1 MFTVTNAPH
10 IKVDWSFSDA
20 ASQSEIQEVCGEVL
34 VTPAKSDSPGGWSQ
48 RTAGRFEPCRRL
60 DFSVSREKYQSAM
73 SDLFKRNGEDVSFTS
88 DEETLWWPH
97 RISRNTLMHNV
108 LKVFSFQTQRN
119 PPPKKTK
126 KKPNIHSDCLLRLFC
141 KRKSISSSLGCS
153 YTISLFLKSFCSSS
167 INSFPFHCRNNT
179 RGPSQ
184 RQLCYW
190 LLSFKQWWSSMSEGS
205 IPAAYENDVRVCAVQ
220 WELPRP
226 ISCIHH
232 HAPMVVRSPV
242 NATVFTHS
250 GSLSTRLY

>member
-1 MFTVTNAPH
+1 MQLLNPTSKKFVGKFLSP
-10 IKVDWSFSDA
+10 
-20 ASQSEIQEVCGEVL
+20 
-34 VTPAKSDSPGGWSQ
+34 PKSDSPGGWSQ
-48 RTAGRFEPCRRL
+48 QTAGRSEPCLSL
-60 DFSVSREKYQSAM
+60 DFSMSREKYQRAT

-88 DEETLWWPH
+88 DEEALSWPH
-97 RISRNTLMHNV
+97 RDSRTYRCIMFWRSFHFKLKEISP
-108 LKVFSFQTQRN
+108 Q
-119 PPPKKTK
+119 K
-126 KKPNIHSDCLLRLFC
+126 KKANRHTDCLLRLFC

-167 INSFPFHCRNNT
+167 INSFPFHCRNT

-232 HAPMVVRSPV
+232 RAPMVVRSPV
-242 NATVFTHS
+242 NAMVFTHS

>member
-1 MFTVTNAPH
+1 MITANSGALR
-10 IKVDWSFSDA
+10 A
-20 ASQSEIQEVCGEVL
+20 LSEPWFLNVKRKISKSNVWFIQEKWWRRVL
-34 VTPAKSDSPGGWSQ
+34 
-48 RTAGRFEPCRRL
+48 
-60 DFSVSREKYQSAM
+60 YQ
-73 SDLFKRNGEDVSFTS
+73 
-88 DEETLWWPH
+88 WWRSSIMTTQGQQNIP
-97 RISRNTLMHNV
+97 MHNV

-119 PPPKKTK
+119 LSK
-126 KKPNIHSDCLLRLFC
+126 KKKKANRHTDCLLRLFC

-167 INSFPFHCRNNT
+167 INSFPFHCRNT

-220 WELPRP
+220 WGLPRP

-232 HAPMVVRSPV
+232 RAPMVVRSPV
-242 NATVFTHS
+242 NAMVFTHS

>member
-1 MFTVTNAPH
+1 MQLLNPRSKKFVGKFLSPQQSLIPPAGDHSEQRGASSLVGALISQCQEKN
-10 IKVDWSFSDA
+10 IKV
-20 ASQSEIQEVCGEVL
+20 QCLIY
-34 VTPAKSDSPGGWSQ
+34 
-48 RTAGRFEPCRRL
+48 
-60 DFSVSREKYQSAM
+60 SREMVKTCPLPVMKKLYDDHTGSAETRWCIM
-73 SDLFKRNGEDVSFTS
+73 FWRSFHFKLQE
-88 DEETLWWPH
+88 
-97 RISRNTLMHNV
+97 I
-108 LKVFSFQTQRN
+108 
-119 PPPKKTK
+119 PPPKKQ

-153 YTISLFLKSFCSSS
+153 YTVSLFLKSFCSSS